1 MSEVQLNKKK
11 IDEALLNFKK
21 ANYNALN
28 AANMIRWKGS
38 YFRNDIGWRAIKREE
53 NE

>member
-1 MSEVQLNKKK
+1 MLN
-11 IDEALLNFKK
+11 ITSLGSTVKK

-38 YFRNDIGWRAIKREE
+38 YFRSDIGWRAIKREE